1 MNNPVKEKLK
11 NKEVT
16 LGSWIMIGHPEVAEI
31 MAQAG
36 FDWIAVDIE
45 HSPINFETV
54 QALFQAM
61 KGTNCQPFV
70 RLSDNDPVVIKR
82 VMDCGATGII
92 VPMVNSMEDAEKAI
106 KAVKYP
112 PEGNRG
118 VGLGRA
124 SGYGAH
130 FEDYFKTINDQVVV
144 IVMIEHI
151 DAVNNIDSILSVPGI
166 DGIFIG
172 PYDLSGSMGIAGQL
186 EHPDVIDAREKVI
199 KSAHKHNIALGIYVV
214 YPNSKEV
221 KNRIEEGYTFIAYS
235 TDTIMLGE
243 ECRKFMLFNTDTDRK
258 E

>member
-1 MNNPVKEKLK
+1 MKNPVKEKLK

-16 LGSWIMIGHPEVAEI
+16 LGSWIMIGHTDVAEI

-54 QALFQAM
+54 QAIFQAM

-82 VMDCGATGII
+82 VMDRGATGII
-92 VPMVNSMEDAEKAI
+92 VPMVNSREDAENAV

-112 PEGNRG
+112 PKGNRG

-124 SGYGAH
+124 SGYGAN

-166 DGIFIG
+166 DGLFIG

-186 EHPDVIDAREKVI
+186 EHPDVIKARDRVI
-199 KSAHKHNIALGIYVV
+199 KSAHKHNIALGIHVV
-214 YPNSKEV
+214 HPNPEEV
-221 KNRIEEGYTFIAYS
+221 RKRIEEGYTFIAYS
-235 TDTIMLGE
+235 IDTIILGE
-243 ECRKFMLFNTDTDRK
+243 ECRKFMLSNTDRK